1 MLGALLL
8 ALSLTACGSSGSP
21 GAQVGA
27 PTTITDTA
35 AVSPIATGCA
45 SAALQALEQVAY
57 RVYRESASGRI
68 IAEAIQRL
76 SSSRALGQAVEG
88 DDPAATLRAL
98 RSLLLNQIVSVRVTR
113 GGRTLAKI
121 ERGAGIA
128 PASGPILNA
137 GGQTVGEFTVS
148 VQGANGY
155 SQTVSGLLAAQ
166 VVVRSGAR
174 QLATTLHPAPALKR
188 GEGEVS

>member
-8 ALSLTACGSSGSP
+8 ALSLTACGSGRSSG
-21 GAQVGA
+21 ARVGA

-45 SAALQALEQVAY
+45 SAALRALEQVAY

-76 SSSRALGQAVEG
+76 RSSRALGQAVEG
-88 DDPAATLRAL
+88 DDPAATLRVL

-113 GGRTLAKI
+113 GGRTLA
-121 ERGAGIA
+121 
-128 PASGPILNA
+128 
-137 GGQTVGEFTVS
+137 
-148 VQGANGY
+148 
-155 SQTVSGLLAAQ
+155 
-166 VVVRSGAR
+166 RSNGAR
-174 QLATTLHPAPALKR
+174 GSRRQAGR
-188 GEGEVS
+188 S